1 MSQNEN
7 DLIENYL
14 KFIVNREMLR
24 DQLEELKD
32 LSRRNEQLKE
42 LWKRI
47 KFSTS
52 EMIDANEYLAGDR
65 MEEAR
70 ILDRLYYSPELLRSR
85 IANNAKTDE

>member
-1 MSQNEN
+1 MSQNEK

-14 KFIVNREMLR
+14 KFIVNREKLR

-70 ILDRLYYSPELLRSR
+70 ILDRHYYSPESLRSR

>member
-70 ILDRLYYSPELLRSR
+70 ILDHKLLSG

>member
-7 DLIENYL
+7 DLLENYL

-42 LWKRI
+42 LWK
-47 KFSTS
+47 FSTS

-70 ILDRLYYSPELLRSR
+70 ILDRLYYSPELLCSR